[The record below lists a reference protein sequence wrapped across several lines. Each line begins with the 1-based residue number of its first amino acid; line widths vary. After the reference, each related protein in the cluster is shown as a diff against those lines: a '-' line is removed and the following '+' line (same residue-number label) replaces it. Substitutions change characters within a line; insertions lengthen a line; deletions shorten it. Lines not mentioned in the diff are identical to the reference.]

1 MHFFAW
7 EKGFV
12 GKNRSTLRHWSA
24 IDRGEAREGDM
35 EGYSGKSILLIKR
48 DTIVSCFCQQI
59 KDALDWIG
67 LVLLGLI

>member
-7 EKGFV
+7 KKGFV

-35 EGYSGKSILLIKR
+35 EGYSGKSILLASQVKQ
-48 DTIVSCFCQQI
+48 V
-59 KDALDWIG
+59 
-67 LVLLGLI
+67 